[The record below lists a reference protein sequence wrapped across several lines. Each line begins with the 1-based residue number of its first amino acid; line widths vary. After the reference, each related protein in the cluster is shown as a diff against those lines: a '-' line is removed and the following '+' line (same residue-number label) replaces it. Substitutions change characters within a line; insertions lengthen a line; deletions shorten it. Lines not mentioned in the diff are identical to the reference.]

1 MLYCFCSALFDL
13 EIRGVLNRFAWSQ
26 EREKKSKL
34 QQTFSTPLFF
44 FGKARHDLREK
55 KKKND
60 KLHLNDV
67 RLAFTWALALL
78 HTQCNIRCT
87 HSCDSWSH
95 KFFSFFFSGQKGAW
109 STFLSAL
116 SILWHFPLCF
126 SSMWSFKRGGKPVFN
141 TYSTLSRV
149 GKETKMLWK
158 L

>member
-1 MLYCFCSALFDL
+1 MLYCLCSALFDL

-26 EREKKSKL
+26 EREKKKSKL

-44 FGKARHDLREK
+44 SGKRGTTLGKRR
-55 KKKND
+55 KKND

-95 KFFSFFFSGQKGAW
+95 KFFSFFFQAKKALEALFSLLCQYYGI
-109 STFLSAL
+109 FLSA
-116 SILWHFPLCF
+116 SRLCD
-126 SSMWSFKRGGKPVFN
+126 
-141 TYSTLSRV
+141 LSRE
-149 GKETKMLWK
+149 GENQFSIFDTEQRWIKNMP
-158 L
+158 